1 MTDEIRAFLRAKL
14 SPGDTAL
21 CAVSGGPDSMALL
34 RAMESVSR
42 ELQLSLACA
51 HFHHG
56 LRDAADADADFV
68 KDYCA
73 SRGIAFFLG
82 RADLAAEKRPG
93 ESVEE
98 AARRLRY
105 AFLESVR
112 PDAYLLTAH
121 TADDNLETMLMHLLR
136 GASLRGLAGIP
147 PARGRILRPMLGLT
161 RADVLDYLKKTAT
174 PYRTDETNASDDY
187 LRNRIRHHVIPF
199 LTAENPSV
207 AKTAQAAGLRLRE
220 EDAVLSSLAQQ
231 ALCTARVPDGL
242 SCAAL
247 AAHPDAILRR
257 ALLAFLRES
266 GAAELSARQVE
277 AALALVRSGD
287 PGAAV
292 SLCGGRTLRR
302 EYDLLTLAPAPEAA
316 FEKTQLNVPGVTILP
331 ALGLR
336 ISCKTALWRE
346 SDEISASIAVH
357 YTGGPVFVRPRRTGD
372 VIGLPGGRRSLK
384 KLMIDRKIPAAQRG
398 FVPVFE
404 DETGIAAVCGL
415 VDQSRLPRAGA
426 PALYIQIEKDG
437 YSNEHS

>member
-1 MTDEIRAFLRAKL
+1 MTDEIRAFLRARL
-14 SPGDTAL
+14 RLGDEAL

-42 ELQLSLACA
+42 ELHLALSCA

-56 LRDAADADADFV
+56 LRSAADADADFV
-68 KDYCA
+68 RDYCA
-73 SRGIAFFLG
+73 SRGIAFYLG
-82 RADLAAEKRPG
+82 RADVAAEKQPG

-112 PDAYLLTAH
+112 PDAFILTAH
-121 TADDNLETMLMHLLR
+121 TADDNLETMLMHIVR

-147 PARGRILRPMLGLT
+147 PARGRILRPVLGLT
-161 RADVLDYLKKTAT
+161 RADVLDYLEKTGT

-187 LRNRIRHHVIPF
+187 LRNRIRRHVIPY

-207 AKTAQAAGLRLRE
+207 AKTAQAASLRLRE
-220 EDAVLSSLAQQ
+220 EDAVLDSLARQ
-231 ALCTARVPDGL
+231 ALDAARTPGGL

-266 GAAELSARQVE
+266 GAEELSARQIE
-277 AALALVRSGD
+277 SACALVRSGD

-292 SLCGGRTLRR
+292 SLCGRLTLRR
-302 EYDLLTLAPAPEAA
+302 EYDLLTLAPAPSAA
-316 FEKTQLNVPGVTILP
+316 FEKTQLIIPGVTILP

-346 SDEISASIAVH
+346 NDEISAAIAVH

-372 VIGLPGGRRSLK
+372 AIGLPGGRRSLK
-384 KLMIDRKIPAAQRG
+384 KLMIDRRIPAARRAL
-398 FVPVFE
+398 VPVFE
-404 DETGIAAVCGL
+404 DETGILAACGSI
-415 VDQSRLPRAGA
+415 DRDHLPRAGA

-437 YSNEHS
+437 TSNEHS